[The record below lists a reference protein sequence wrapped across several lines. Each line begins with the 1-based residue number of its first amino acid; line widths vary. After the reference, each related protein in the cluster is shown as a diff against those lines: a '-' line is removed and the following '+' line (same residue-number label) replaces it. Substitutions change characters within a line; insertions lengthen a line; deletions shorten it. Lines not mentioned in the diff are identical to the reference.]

1 MGVCN
6 NPFHTPQKDIII
18 KFDNQD
24 TLKARNKLSNQRVNS
39 SYQINNKESEI
50 TKKNQINNSDVL
62 NNMNEFENNYDN
74 KTDNEKPLKKK
85 NNFLGE
91 NINKDNS
98 KLKINLSN
106 KNLIKPNLDL
116 ELIEKGMKDEN
127 EEKDIIRSRS
137 SKAVCRPIFSHLLK
151 HSKTKEKIK

>member
-18 KFDNQD
+18 NFDNND
-24 TLKARNKLSNQRVNS
+24 NLKGRNKLSNQRENS
-39 SYQINNKESEI
+39 PYQINNKESEI
-50 TKKNQINNSDVL
+50 TKKNQMNNSDDL
-62 NNMNEFENNYDN
+62 KNMNEFENNYDN

-91 NINKDNS
+91 NINNDNS
-98 KLKINLSN
+98 KLKMNLSN

-151 HSKTKEKIK
+151 HYKTKEKIK